1 MSLLERLNSDMKQAM
16 KNKEKDK
23 LITIR
28 MVKAS
33 LQNEAIKLGTKD
45 LSEEVELTILS
56 REVKQRKESLHEFDK
71 AGRQD
76 LVDKLRA
83 ELAIVELYLPKQLS
97 EEELSEIVKET
108 VSEVGAK
115 SKADMGKVMA
125 AIMPKVKGKADGSL
139 VNKFQECLNVLI
151 QDQPFLMGLLP
162 KES

>member
-23 LITIR
+23 LTTIR

-33 LQNEAIKLGTKD
+33 LQNEAIKLGTKE
-45 LSEEVELTILS
+45 LSEETELTILS

-108 VSEVGAK
+108 ISEVGAK

-139 VNKFQECLNVLI
+139 VNKYVQQHL
-151 QDQPFLMGLLP
+151 
-162 KES
+162 S